1 MRYSAELLL
10 LVSMIFSGAL
20 SAAIIGAESRI
31 RVTLEIVGFM
41 LVGITVRVAGGIMLG
56 ASALAG
62 VSPAAFALIAGIAA
76 SLARIRVNQ
85 QLRLKE
91 TVPD

>member
-1 MRYSAELLL
+1 
-10 LVSMIFSGAL
+10 
-20 SAAIIGAESRI
+20 
-31 RVTLEIVGFM
+31 
-41 LVGITVRVAGGIMLG
+41 MLG

-62 VSPAAFALIAGIAA
+62 VSPAAFALIVVIAA
-76 SLARIRVNQ
+76 SLARIRANQ